1 MAEEEKKEAKSEK
14 PAKKGF
20 NFKVILIGLPLFIVQ
35 LVLVYFI
42 TANFLVKSAP
52 AANEKHEGENVEHA
66 ESDEAEEGEE
76 SEDSEHSEEGD
87 EHGKSGNQIF
97 SIEDLIINPAGTSG
111 QRLLLLSVGFGV
123 SNEEKATMLKENE
136 VVIKDMILNSMSQ
149 KSLSDLSR
157 VELKDSLKIE
167 IANQVNK
174 LLPKAK
180 IKNVYFS
187 KYVLN

>member
-1 MAEEEKKEAKSEK
+1 MAEEEVKKESKPEK

-20 NFKVILIGLPLFIVQ
+20 NFKIILIGLPLFIIQ

-52 AANEKHEGENVEHA
+52 ALHDKAEGENVEHA
-66 ESDEAEEGEE
+66 ESEEEGEGHA
-76 SEDSEHSEEGD
+76 DSTM
-87 EHGKSGNQIF
+87 QIY

-123 SNEEKATMLKENE
+123 ANEEKATLLRSNE
-136 VVIKDMILNSMSQ
+136 IVIKDMILNSMSQ

-157 VELKDSLKIE
+157 VELKDSLKLE
-167 IANQVNK
+167 IADQVNK
-174 LLPKAK
+174 MLPGAK
-180 IKNVYFS
+180 VKNVYFS